1 MIPHM
6 SATDAVANAAGTTGI
21 DVMEWTAP
29 DGTSSNL
36 IPPTLGMIDVVEESC
51 KCMSN
56 ESKYKYQYWQS
67 YDKEEYGNYSG
78 CSCS

>member
-1 MIPHM
+1 MYPMRSKTPPAALPIAVILINRKIPSMIPHM

-36 IPPTLGMIDVVEESC
+36 IPPTLGMITL
-51 KCMSN
+51 
-56 ESKYKYQYWQS
+56 
-67 YDKEEYGNYSG
+67 
-78 CSCS
+78 